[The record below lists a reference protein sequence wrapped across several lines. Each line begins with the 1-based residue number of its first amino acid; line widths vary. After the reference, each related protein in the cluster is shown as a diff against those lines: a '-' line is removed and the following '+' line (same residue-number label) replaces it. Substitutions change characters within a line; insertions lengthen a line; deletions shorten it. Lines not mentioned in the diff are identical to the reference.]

1 MSRPLRW
8 SGALLLVL
16 AAHWLV
22 ASGVYNWHSQPLS
35 VVPPASLQIEL
46 VPPPPAAVIEPE
58 IPAAVTETAETE
70 PTPPE
75 QKPEP
80 KAEPKPKPKP
90 PIQNKPQPV
99 SRPVNVK
106 PPTAITRPVTKPVT
120 QSTTATPAPA
130 PTPPAIHQPLPEQV
144 LIAWQNRLLTHLAR
158 FKRYPDSARR
168 RGLQGTNSLRMLLDA
183 TGRVERFELLE
194 SSGSAA
200 LDRATLQL
208 LDRAQPLPAPPAEL
222 LEGGR
227 VEVIAPVNYSL
238 DTR

>member
-22 ASGVYNWHSQPLS
+22 ASAVYNWHSQPPS

-58 IPAAVTETAETE
+58 IPAAATETAETE

-75 QKPEP
+75 PKP
-80 KAEPKPKPKP
+80 EPKPKPKP

-99 SRPVNVK
+99 SRPANLK

-168 RGLQGTNSLRMLLDA
+168 RGLQGTNSLRLLLDA